1 MIHGLL
7 RRLEHFGGDGGGGR
21 GRTGV
26 LPASLTPL
34 TCVTWV
40 MQSAERDLRINA
52 LLKAALHHKTFELN
66 LVVNL
71 NARAAILS

>member
-1 MIHGLL
+1 
-7 RRLEHFGGDGGGGR
+7 
-21 GRTGV
+21 
-26 LPASLTPL
+26 
-34 TCVTWV
+34 

-71 NARAAILS
+71 NARAAVLRERTQHLKARRGEHRAALDANLIVSFQCVDSEE